1 MPDLNDLSLSTFI
14 QRIVFLFGLVL
25 VTSSLPSARAQV
37 IPLYDVINRPPG
49 LKYSVLRGDHF
60 DIIFEQGLREQAS
73 ETLFVLENTLAGTD
87 TLTGAGF
94 NMFVPVVLN
103 KFNDRANGY
112 VTSFPFKQEIA
123 ATARK
128 GRGLSRRHPSWT
140 FVVAP
145 HEAVHAA
152 QADFGGGSGL
162 VGLVR
167 WFSPDF
173 ARSLNMFV
181 PPGISEGVAVY
192 RESQLTEDAGRLHHP
207 FFTMQFR
214 AAFEN
219 GKGWSLT
226 QMLESPSYTR
236 PFDRFYEGGAHFV
249 EYLVENF
256 GDGVIKRLS
265 RWQFRFPFLGYGAN
279 LIYATDTSPSKL
291 SRSFRDWFRENERAR
306 IKQLGVQTD
315 GALVSGRKGDVNRR
329 PHWLND
335 STLVVFS
342 LGYNFRR
349 GFYRFDI
356 QSGRRNLIANTTITE
371 DAMYSLNRDSTAILY
386 SRYERDP
393 FVAVQERANVFSAD
407 LVTGEIKRRTTWS
420 HAINPVETSSGKIL
434 ALRNDRQFNS
444 VVEVDQNG
452 LSKLIIDYDRADFV
466 TLLPRPST
474 DTLAVLMNV
483 KGHQA
488 LFVTS
493 LRQLGEADLL
503 PWIGFEGASV
513 YDATWSKN
521 GRYLV
526 FTADLGDV
534 QNVYVS
540 DEWTDRMWRL
550 TNVPYGALEGALS
563 PSNRTLA
570 YVEYRDQSFELKTL
584 PVDLNSALEIDRELA
599 RYTERV
605 PWKSWLVESY
615 DYYAHLEPKP
625 YRGLKYLVPR
635 MIYPTFYLD
644 APRRQDADA
653 RMGFGVG
660 IAMQGT
666 DPLQE
671 WTYYGEGILQ
681 RSRLW
686 GELGLQWG
694 GSLFRPSFSYSS
706 RPRTINAII
715 KDATT
720 TREQRLIRRRRE
732 ASFGLR
738 VPVTLVENVFR
749 SSVTGS
755 LSINFREDQ
764 FVDDNFRPITE
775 KTNRTTLSPAV
786 LFGYKVQ
793 RNVRDLVPNSG
804 IGIRLFSDIDVAVNG
819 GSLER
824 ALVGLGDLYLPFLAK
839 FNTGIRINTGVV
851 VQNSPSV
858 FNLDFFKPRGREDVL
873 IPKGTS
879 YRYGITATQPILF
892 IDDGLLLLPVYFKA
906 AYVYGF
912 AEHLL
917 TAGPDSEDFSSFGF
931 GLGLQLRLFYTFDFD
946 LRLEAAY
953 LPEKKSWDTAYW
965 INSTRY

>member
-1 MPDLNDLSLSTFI
+1 MPDLNDLRLSALI
-14 QRIVFLFGLVL
+14 QRFVFLFGIVL
-25 VTSSLPSARAQV
+25 VTSSLPGASAQV
-37 IPLYDVINRPPG
+37 IPLYDVIYRPPG

-94 NMFVPVVLN
+94 NIFMPVVLN
-103 KFNDRANGY
+103 KFTDRANGV
-112 VTSFPFKQEIA
+112 VTSFPFKQEID
-123 ATARK
+123 ATASK
-128 GRGLSRRHPSWT
+128 GRGLSRRFPSWT
-140 FVVAP
+140 YLVAP

-152 QADFGGGSGL
+152 QADFGDGTGL
-162 VGLVR
+162 VGFLR

-192 RESQLTEDAGRLHHP
+192 RESQLTEGAGRLNHP
-207 FFTMQFR
+207 FFTMQIR

-219 GKGWSLT
+219 GRGWSLA
-226 QMLESPSYTR
+226 QMLESPSFTR
-236 PFDRFYEGGAHFV
+236 PFDRFYMGGAHFIK
-249 EYLVENF
+249 YLVENY
-256 GDGVIKRLS
+256 GDDVIQRLS

-306 IKQLGVQTD
+306 IEQLGVQTD
-315 GALVSGRKGDVNRR
+315 GALLSGRKGLVNRR

-342 LGYNFRR
+342 LGYNLRR
-349 GFYRFDI
+349 GFYRIDV
-356 QSGRRNLIANTTITE
+356 QSGKRKLLANTTITE
-371 DAMYSLNRDSTAILY
+371 DATYSLNRDSTTILY

-393 FVAVQERANVFSAD
+393 FVAVQERANVFFID
-407 LVTGEIKRRTTWS
+407 LASGEIERHSTWS
-420 HAINPVETSSGKIL
+420 HAINPVETGSGKVL
-434 ALRNDRQFNS
+434 ALRNDLQFNS
-444 VVEVDQNG
+444 VVEIDQNG
-452 LSKLIIDYDRADFV
+452 LSKVVLDYGRADFV
-466 TLLPRPST
+466 SLLPRPGT
-474 DTLAVLMNV
+474 DSLAVLMNV

-493 LRQLGEADLL
+493 LSRLGEADLL
-503 PWIGFEGASV
+503 PWIGFEGGSI
-513 YDATWSKN
+513 YDASWSKD

-526 FTADLGDV
+526 FTADLDDV

-540 DEWTDRMWRL
+540 DEWTDRMWRV
-550 TNVPYGALEGALS
+550 TNVPYGASEGALS
-563 PSNRTLA
+563 PSNRFLA
-570 YVEYRDQSFELKTL
+570 YVEYRDQSFDLRTL
-584 PVDLNSALEIDRELA
+584 PFDLSVALEIDRELA
-599 RYTERV
+599 RYTEKV
-605 PWKSWLVESY
+605 PWRSWLVESN
-615 DYYAHLEPKP
+615 DYYAYLEPKP
-625 YRGLKYLVPR
+625 YQGLKYLAPR
-635 MIYPTFYLD
+635 MMYPTFYLD
-644 APRRQDADA
+644 APRRKDADA

-660 IAMQGT
+660 VAMQGT

-686 GELGLQWG
+686 GELGVQWG

-706 RPRTINAII
+706 RPQTINAII
-715 KDATT
+715 RDAAT
-720 TREQRLIRRRRE
+720 TREQRLIRRRRQ

-749 SSVTGS
+749 SSVTGL
-755 LSINFREDQ
+755 LSVNFREDQ
-764 FVDDNFRPITE
+764 FVDDDFIPRTR
-775 KTNRTTLSPAV
+775 KTNRTTLSPA
-786 LFGYKVQ
+786 LIFGYKVQ
-793 RNVRDLVPNSG
+793 RNVRDLVSNSG

-819 GSLER
+819 GSLKR
-824 ALVGLGDLYLPFLAK
+824 ALIGLGDLYLPFFAK
-839 FNTGIRINTGVV
+839 FNTGLHINTGVV

-858 FNLDFFKPRGREDVL
+858 FNLDFFKPRGREDIL

-879 YRYGITATQPILF
+879 YRYGITVTQPILF
-892 IDDGLLLLPVYFKA
+892 IDDGLFLLPVFFKA

-912 AEHLL
+912 ADRVL
-917 TAGPDSEDFSSFGF
+917 TTGPDSDDYSSLGF
-931 GLGLQLRLFYTFDFD
+931 GLGLRLRLFYTFDFD